1 MRQNSKLTLEDSRV
15 KGGGDVVS
23 RVIWKNLGAGGKK
36 VDIFGKIVDEERLG

>member
-15 KGGGDVVS
+15 KGGDVVS